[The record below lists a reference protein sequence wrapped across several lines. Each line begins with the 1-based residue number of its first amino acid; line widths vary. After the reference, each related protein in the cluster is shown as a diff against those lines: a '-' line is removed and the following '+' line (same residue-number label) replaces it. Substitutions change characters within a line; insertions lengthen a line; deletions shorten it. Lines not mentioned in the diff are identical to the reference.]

1 MQKIEKLE
9 SKIHGGEGFEL
20 MKPARKPASSRPKPC
35 ASLETT
41 PRIMPVRRFLLV
53 RVRKKRPWLEIN
65 FSFRNLPVRA
75 FDFRAQEFSTPLA
88 RR

>member
-20 MKPARKPASSRPKPC
+20 MKPAREPTSSRPKLC

-41 PRIMPVRRFLLV
+41 PRIMPVRRFLSV
-53 RVRKKRPWLEIN
+53 RVRKNGPWLEIN
-65 FSFRNLPVRA
+65 FSLRNLPVRA
-75 FDFRAQEFSTPLA
+75 FGFHAEEFSTPLA